1 MCANWLIA
9 LNIMCSKW
17 PTTEPIKI
25 TIRYLTLKR
34 VHTPAATIASF
45 ILSRLYITIL
55 LSETK

>member
-1 MCANWLIA
+1 
-9 LNIMCSKW
+9 MCSKW